1 MRSIFLTDRG
11 KVRKHNE
18 DAGGIYYNQSEQ
30 VLAIIA
36 DGMGGHQSGDVASQM
51 VVSIIKEKWQE
62 VTELSSPGETE
73 SWLIKTV
80 EDINKTVYEHSQN
93 KEELE
98 GMGTTLVAA
107 IISDEF
113 ISVAHIGDSRCYIQ
127 NQNGFKQI
135 TEDHSLVN
143 MLLRTGEISEEDA
156 RNHPRKNIV
165 SRALGTEY
173 QVKVDVNC
181 LSVEKTDK
189 LLLCTDG
196 LSDKVVNEELAIYI
210 NRDESIEN
218 IGQSLVNLANHRGGE
233 DNISLIVISP
243 CLSDKEGEKIC

>member
-1 MRSIFLTDRG
+1 MKSLFLTDRG

-18 DAGGIYYNQSEQ
+18 DAGGIYYNQSKQ

-51 VVSIIKEKWQE
+51 VVSIIQEKWE
-62 VTELSSPGETE
+62 AVIELTSPSETE
-73 SWLIKTV
+73 SWLIQTIQ
-80 EDINKTVYEHSQN
+80 EINKTVYQHSQD
-93 KEELE
+93 KEELN

-127 NQNGFKQI
+127 NQSGFKQI

-156 RNHPRKNIV
+156 QNHPRKNIV
-165 SRALGTEY
+165 SRALGTENH
-173 QVKVDVNC
+173 VEVDIDC
-181 LSVEKTDK
+181 LSIEKTDK

-196 LSDKVVNEELAIYI
+196 LTDKVLNAELEEYI
-210 NRDESIEN
+210 NKHESIEE
-218 IGQSLVNLANHRGGE
+218 IGQSLVDLANHRGGE
-233 DNISLIVISP
+233 DNISLIILSP
-243 CLSDKEGEKIC
+243 YLSDKEGEESC

>member
-1 MRSIFLTDRG
+1 MRSFFLTDRG

-18 DAGGIYYNQSEQ
+18 DAGGIYYNQSNQ

-51 VVSIIKEKWQE
+51 AVAIMKEKWEE
-62 VTELSSPGETE
+62 VRELSSPSKTD
-73 SWLIKTV
+73 SWLMQTIQ
-80 EDINKTVYEHSQN
+80 DINKTVFERSQV
-93 KEELE
+93 KDELN

-135 TEDHSLVN
+135 TDDHSLVN

-165 SRALGTEY
+165 SRALGTE
-173 QVKVDVNC
+173 QHVEIDIDC

-189 LLLCTDG
+189 FLLCTDG
-196 LSDKVVNEELAIYI
+196 LTDKVKNEELNAYI
-210 NRDESIEN
+210 NRNASIEE
-218 IGQSLVNLANHRGGE
+218 IAQDLVDLANDRGGE
-233 DNISLIVISP
+233 DNISLIIIYP
-243 CLSDKEGEKIC
+243 CLSDEVGEETC